1 MVQGKI
7 LENFYIVVCGT
18 HFVGSL
24 TWFLAPRMVIV
35 LMTAV
40 VMRDDE
46 RLEKKEHKRNTLG
59 DLKFVSFKA
68 IPQSDIFA
76 LSS

>member
-1 MVQGKI
+1 M
-7 LENFYIVVCGT
+7 VCGT
-18 HFVGSL
+18 HLVGLL

-46 RLEKKEHKRNTLG
+46 RLEKKEHKRSTVGYFKLFFFHTNYMIG
-59 DLKFVSFKA
+59 IFVLFIANQNKSNNF
-68 IPQSDIFA
+68 
-76 LSS
+76 